1 MFGISATC
9 YPQHVFSQ
17 QERKMLKCG
26 VNIAAS
32 GLAPSLLSYVSI
44 PPSIC
49 VYIPFS
55 LLSILISF
63 SPSPFVSLSLSFP
76 LILAYPIA
84 DVLGTKSAVRF
95 WNQWGPISGSKR
107 EEKEVKREQNDAVF
121 GPQTHCLTKP
131 QNDVILSAAIS
142 SRYKDPAS
150 QHLMWYF
157 IIQGWYHELVMAWYY
172 WYIDFSWNEVNH
184 CFYGRTHH
192 KTSSG
197 YNISKI
203 PFSR

>member
-9 YPQHVFSQ
+9 YPRHVFSQ

-32 GLAPSLLSYVSI
+32 GWPPSLLSLD
-44 PPSIC
+44 PS
-49 VYIPFS
+49 
-55 LLSILISF
+55 L
-63 SPSPFVSLSLSFP
+63 SPSPFVSLSLSLSFP

-95 WNQWGPISGSKR
+95 WNQWGPISGNER

-121 GPQTHCLTKP
+121 DPETHCLTKP
-131 QNDVILSAAIS
+131 QNDVVLGAAIS

-157 IIQGWYHELVMAWYY
+157 IIQGWYHESVMAWYY

-184 CFYGRTHH
+184 CFYWHSH
-192 KTSSG
+192 S
-197 YNISKI
+197 
-203 PFSR
+203 